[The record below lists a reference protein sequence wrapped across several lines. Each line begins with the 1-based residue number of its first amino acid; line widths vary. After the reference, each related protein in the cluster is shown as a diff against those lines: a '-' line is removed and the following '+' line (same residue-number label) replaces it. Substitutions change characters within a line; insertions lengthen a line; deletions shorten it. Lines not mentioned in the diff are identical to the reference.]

1 MESGILAKNV
11 RQSWPRSG
19 RGLVGGAAVF
29 RVKHRCHFTLRY
41 PSPWEAASFASY
53 RWASDVK

>member
-41 PSPWEAASFASY
+41 PLPWEAASFASY
-53 RWASDVK
+53 RR